1 MNIKNIILRNKKF
14 INNKIKMLQYKQLI
28 ENFEHYFLPE
38 NKKISMINYMKNN
51 CDYIFTNDIIGIL
64 NNYNSIILQS
74 IQAIRN
80 LISENER
87 KNYQDCNNNNCIIN
101 HYDTKENYS
110 QLNNELNKDNNNQIF
125 FQNPLNNNYDNRNE
139 RINLRTNLLKKP
151 LRDTIK
157 FQSNHQRNRKNK
169 LNLNPIKSLTPNTSL
184 RILLS
189 SKRNENKRNHTINY
203 YKSISKEKKKELE
216 IMKKTNDILKLIEI
230 TSKHKKF
237 FNNKYIGIN
246 NNEIDINYKQFLD
259 NIINYKY
266 NIAIL
271 KNIYEDILNMCVR
284 SSINK
289 KPKLNNSNFSN
300 IYSKKKFQKKEFEN
314 TYSNSQ
320 DSFEKNLKKFNSFNL
335 YNRKPFNNCINYYNN
350 HLF

>member
-1 MNIKNIILRNKKF
+1 
-14 INNKIKMLQYKQLI
+14 MLQYKQLI
-28 ENFEHYFLPE
+28 ENFENYILPE
-38 NKKISMINYMKNN
+38 NKKISLIDYMKNK
-51 CDYIFTNDIIGIL
+51 CDYIFTNEIIGIL

-87 KNYQDCNNNNCIIN
+87 KNNQDYNNNNYIIN
-101 HYDTKENYS
+101 HYDAREKYS
-110 QLNNELNKDNNNQIF
+110 QLNNKINNSQIYY
-125 FQNPLNNNYDNRNE
+125 QNPLINNYENRNE
-139 RINLRTNLLKKP
+139 KINLKTNLLKKP

-237 FNNKYIGIN
+237 FNDKYIGIN
-246 NNEIDINYKQFLD
+246 NNEIDNNYKQFLD

-266 NIAIL
+266 KIDIL
-271 KNIYEDILNMCVR
+271 KNIYDDILNMCVR

-289 KPKLNNSNFSN
+289 KPNLIKSNFSN

-320 DSFEKNLKKFNSFNL
+320 DSFEKNLRKYNSFNL
-335 YNRKPFNNCINYYNN
+335 YNRKPINNCINYYNN
-350 HLF
+350 HLY

>member
-1 MNIKNIILRNKKF
+1 
-14 INNKIKMLQYKQLI
+14 MLQYKQLI
-28 ENFEHYFLPE
+28 ENFENFILPE
-38 NKKISMINYMKNN
+38 NKKISLIDYMKNK
-51 CDYIFTNDIIGIL
+51 CDYIFTNEIIGIL

-87 KNYQDCNNNNCIIN
+87 KNNQDYNNNNYIIN
-101 HYDTKENYS
+101 HYDAREKYS
-110 QLNNELNKDNNNQIF
+110 QLNNKINNSQIYY
-125 FQNPLNNNYDNRNE
+125 QNPLINNYEKRNE
-139 RINLRTNLLKKP
+139 KINLKTNLLKKP

-157 FQSNHQRNRKNK
+157 FQSNHQRNR
-169 LNLNPIKSLTPNTSL
+169 I
-184 RILLS
+184 LS
-189 SKRNENKRNHTINY
+189 SKRNENKRNNTINY

-237 FNNKYIGIN
+237 FNDKYIGIN
-246 NNEIDINYKQFLD
+246 NNEIDNNYKQFLD

-266 NIAIL
+266 KIDIL
-271 KNIYEDILNMCVR
+271 KNIYDDILNMCVR

-289 KPKLNNSNFSN
+289 KPNLIKSNFSN

>member
-1 MNIKNIILRNKKF
+1 
-14 INNKIKMLQYKQLI
+14 MLNYKQLI
-28 ENFEHYFLPE
+28 ENYQQYFLPE
-38 NKKISMINYMKNN
+38 NKKLSMINYMKNN
-51 CDYIFTNDIIGIL
+51 CDYIFTNDIIEIL

-80 LISENER
+80 LIFENEN
-87 KNYQDCNNNNCIIN
+87 KNYNDYNNNNCIIN
-101 HYDTKENYS
+101 QYYPKENYS
-110 QLNNELNKDNNNQIF
+110 KLNYEYNKNNNSQIF
-125 FQNPLNNNYDNRNE
+125 FPKPLNNNYENRNE
-139 RINLRTNLLKKP
+139 IINIKTNLLKKP

-157 FQSNHQRNRKNK
+157 FQSSHQRNRKNK

-189 SKRNENKRNHTINY
+189 SKRNETKRNQTINY
-203 YKSISKEKKKELE
+203 NKSISNEKKKELE

-237 FNNKYIGIN
+237 FNDKYIGIN
-246 NNEIDINYKQFLD
+246 NNEIDNNYKQFLD

-266 NIAIL
+266 NIDIL
-271 KNIYEDILNMCVR
+271 KNIYDDILNMCVR

-289 KPKLNNSNFSN
+289 KPNLIKSNFSN

-320 DSFEKNLKKFNSFNL
+320 DSFEKNLRKYNSFNL
-335 YNRKPFNNCINYYNN
+335 YNRKPINNCINYYNN
-350 HLF
+350 HLY

>member
-1 MNIKNIILRNKKF
+1 
-14 INNKIKMLQYKQLI
+14 MLQYKQLI
-28 ENFEHYFLPE
+28 ENFENYILPE
-38 NKKISMINYMKNN
+38 NKKISLIDYMKNK
-51 CDYIFTNDIIGIL
+51 CDYIFTNEIIGIL

-87 KNYQDCNNNNCIIN
+87 KNNQDYNNNNYIIN
-101 HYDTKENYS
+101 HYDAREKYS
-110 QLNNELNKDNNNQIF
+110 QLNNKINNSQIYY
-125 FQNPLNNNYDNRNE
+125 QNPLINNYEKRNE
-139 RINLRTNLLKKP
+139 KINLKTNLLKKP

-189 SKRNENKRNHTINY
+189 SKRNETKRNQTINY
-203 YKSISKEKKKELE
+203 NKSISKEKKKELE

-237 FNNKYIGIN
+237 FNDKYIGIN
-246 NNEIDINYKQFLD
+246 NKEIDNNYKQFLD

-266 NIAIL
+266 NIDIL
-271 KNIYEDILNMCVR
+271 KNIYDDILNMCVR

-289 KPKLNNSNFSN
+289 KPNLIKSNFSN

-320 DSFEKNLKKFNSFNL
+320 DSFEKNLRKYNSFNL
-335 YNRKPFNNCINYYNN
+335 YNRKPINNYINYYNN
-350 HLF
+350 HLY

>member
-1 MNIKNIILRNKKF
+1 
-14 INNKIKMLQYKQLI
+14 MLQYKQLI
-28 ENFEHYFLPE
+28 ENFENYILPE
-38 NKKISMINYMKNN
+38 NKKISLIDYMKNK
-51 CDYIFTNDIIGIL
+51 CDYIFTNEIIGIL

-87 KNYQDCNNNNCIIN
+87 KNNQDYNNNNYIIN
-101 HYDTKENYS
+101 HYDAREKYS
-110 QLNNELNKDNNNQIF
+110 QLNNKINNSQIYY
-125 FQNPLNNNYDNRNE
+125 QNPLINNYENRNE
-139 RINLRTNLLKKP
+139 KINLKTNLLKKP

-189 SKRNENKRNHTINY
+189 SKRNETKRNQTINY
-203 YKSISKEKKKELE
+203 NKSISNEKKKELE

-237 FNNKYIGIN
+237 FNDKYIGIN
-246 NNEIDINYKQFLD
+246 NNEIDNNYKQFLD

-266 NIAIL
+266 KIDIL
-271 KNIYEDILNMCVR
+271 KNIYDDILNMCVR

-289 KPKLNNSNFSN
+289 KPNLIKSNFSN

-320 DSFEKNLKKFNSFNL
+320 DSFEKNLRKYNSFNL
-335 YNRKPFNNCINYYNN
+335 YNRKPINNCINYYNN
-350 HLF
+350 HLY

>member
-1 MNIKNIILRNKKF
+1 
-14 INNKIKMLQYKQLI
+14 MLQYKQLI
-28 ENFEHYFLPE
+28 ENFENFILPE
-38 NKKISMINYMKNN
+38 NKKISLIDYMKNK
-51 CDYIFTNDIIGIL
+51 CDYIFTNEIIGIL

-87 KNYQDCNNNNCIIN
+87 KNNQDYNNNNYIIN
-101 HYDTKENYS
+101 HYDAREKYS
-110 QLNNELNKDNNNQIF
+110 QLNNKINNSQIYY
-125 FQNPLNNNYDNRNE
+125 QNPLINNYENRNE
-139 RINLRTNLLKKP
+139 KINLKTNLLKKP

-189 SKRNENKRNHTINY
+189 SKRNETKRNQTINY
-203 YKSISKEKKKELE
+203 NKSISKEKKKELE

-237 FNNKYIGIN
+237 FNDKYIGIN
-246 NNEIDINYKQFLD
+246 NNEIDNNYKQFLD

-266 NIAIL
+266 KIDIL
-271 KNIYEDILNMCVR
+271 KNIYDDILNMCVR

-289 KPKLNNSNFSN
+289 KPNLIKSNFSN

-320 DSFEKNLKKFNSFNL
+320 DSFEKNLRKYNSFNL
-335 YNRKPFNNCINYYNN
+335 YNRKPINNCINYYNN
-350 HLF
+350 HLY

>member
-1 MNIKNIILRNKKF
+1 
-14 INNKIKMLQYKQLI
+14 MLQYKQLI
-28 ENFEHYFLPE
+28 ENFENYILPE
-38 NKKISMINYMKNN
+38 NKKISLIDYMKNK
-51 CDYIFTNDIIGIL
+51 CDYIFTNEIIGIL

-87 KNYQDCNNNNCIIN
+87 KNNQDYNNNNYIIN
-101 HYDTKENYS
+101 HYDAREKYS
-110 QLNNELNKDNNNQIF
+110 QLNNKINNSQIYY
-125 FQNPLNNNYDNRNE
+125 QNPLINNYENRNE
-139 RINLRTNLLKKP
+139 KINLKTNLLKKP

-189 SKRNENKRNHTINY
+189 SKRNETKRNQTINY
-203 YKSISKEKKKELE
+203 NKSISNEKKKELE

-237 FNNKYIGIN
+237 FNDKYIGIN
-246 NNEIDINYKQFLD
+246 NNEIDNNYKQFLD

-266 NIAIL
+266 KIDIL
-271 KNIYEDILNMCVR
+271 KNIYDDILNMCVR

-289 KPKLNNSNFSN
+289 KPKLIKSNFSN

-320 DSFEKNLKKFNSFNL
+320 DSFEKNLRKYNSFNL
-335 YNRKPFNNCINYYNN
+335 YNRKPINNCINYYNN
-350 HLF
+350 HLY

>member
-1 MNIKNIILRNKKF
+1 
-14 INNKIKMLQYKQLI
+14 MLQYKQLI
-28 ENFEHYFLPE
+28 ENFENYILPE
-38 NKKISMINYMKNN
+38 NKKISLIDYMKNK
-51 CDYIFTNDIIGIL
+51 CDYIFTNEIIGIL

-87 KNYQDCNNNNCIIN
+87 KNNQDYNNNNYIIN
-101 HYDTKENYS
+101 HYDAREKYS
-110 QLNNELNKDNNNQIF
+110 QLNNKINNSQIYY
-125 FQNPLNNNYDNRNE
+125 QNPLINNYEKRNE
-139 RINLRTNLLKKP
+139 KINLKTNLLKKP

-189 SKRNENKRNHTINY
+189 SKRNETKRNQTINY
-203 YKSISKEKKKELE
+203 NKSISKEKKKELE

-237 FNNKYIGIN
+237 FNDKYIGIN
-246 NNEIDINYKQFLD
+246 NKEIDNNYKQFLD

-266 NIAIL
+266 NIDIL
-271 KNIYEDILNMCVR
+271 KNIYDDILNMCVR

-289 KPKLNNSNFSN
+289 KPNLIKSNFSN

-320 DSFEKNLKKFNSFNL
+320 DSFEKNLRKYNSFNL
-335 YNRKPFNNCINYYNN
+335 YNRKPINNCINYYNN
-350 HLF
+350 HLY

>member
-1 MNIKNIILRNKKF
+1 
-14 INNKIKMLQYKQLI
+14 MLQYKQLI
-28 ENFEHYFLPE
+28 ENFENFILPE
-38 NKKISMINYMKNN
+38 NKKISLIDYMKNK
-51 CDYIFTNDIIGIL
+51 CDYIFTNEIIGIL

-87 KNYQDCNNNNCIIN
+87 KNNQDYNNNNYIIN
-101 HYDTKENYS
+101 HYDAREKYS
-110 QLNNELNKDNNNQIF
+110 QLNNKINNSQIYY
-125 FQNPLNNNYDNRNE
+125 QNPLINNYEKRNE
-139 RINLRTNLLKKP
+139 KINLKTNLLKKP

-189 SKRNENKRNHTINY
+189 SKRNETKRNQTINY
-203 YKSISKEKKKELE
+203 NKSISNEKKKELE

-237 FNNKYIGIN
+237 FNDKYIGIN
-246 NNEIDINYKQFLD
+246 NKEIDNNYKQFLD

-266 NIAIL
+266 KIDIL
-271 KNIYEDILNMCVR
+271 KNIYDDILNMCVR

-289 KPKLNNSNFSN
+289 KPNLIKSNFSN

-320 DSFEKNLKKFNSFNL
+320 DSFEKNLRKYNSFNL
-335 YNRKPFNNCINYYNN
+335 YNRKPINNCINYYNN
-350 HLF
+350 HLY

>member
-1 MNIKNIILRNKKF
+1 
-14 INNKIKMLQYKQLI
+14 MLQYKQLI
-28 ENFEHYFLPE
+28 ENFENYILPE
-38 NKKISMINYMKNN
+38 NKKISLIDYMKNK
-51 CDYIFTNDIIGIL
+51 CDYIFTNEIIGIL

-87 KNYQDCNNNNCIIN
+87 KNNQDYNNNNYIIN
-101 HYDTKENYS
+101 HYDAREKYS
-110 QLNNELNKDNNNQIF
+110 QLNNKINNTQIYY
-125 FQNPLNNNYDNRNE
+125 QNPLINNYENTNE
-139 RINLRTNLLKKP
+139 RINLKTNLLKKP

-189 SKRNENKRNHTINY
+189 SKRNETKRNQTINY
-203 YKSISKEKKKELE
+203 NKSISNEKKKELE

-237 FNNKYIGIN
+237 FNDKYIGIN
-246 NNEIDINYKQFLD
+246 NNEIDNNYKQFLD

-266 NIAIL
+266 KIDIL
-271 KNIYEDILNMCVR
+271 KNIYDDILNMCVR

-289 KPKLNNSNFSN
+289 KPKLIKSNFSN

-320 DSFEKNLKKFNSFNL
+320 DSFEKNLRKYNSFNL
-335 YNRKPFNNCINYYNN
+335 YNRKPINNCINYYNN
-350 HLF
+350 HLY

>member
-1 MNIKNIILRNKKF
+1 
-14 INNKIKMLQYKQLI
+14 MLQYKQLI
-28 ENFEHYFLPE
+28 ENFENYILPE
-38 NKKISMINYMKNN
+38 NKKISLIDYMKNK
-51 CDYIFTNDIIGIL
+51 CDYIFTNEIIGIL

-87 KNYQDCNNNNCIIN
+87 KNNQDYNNNNYIIN
-101 HYDTKENYS
+101 HYDAREKYS
-110 QLNNELNKDNNNQIF
+110 QLNNKINNSQIYY
-125 FQNPLNNNYDNRNE
+125 QNPLINNYENRNE
-139 RINLRTNLLKKP
+139 KINLKTNLLKKP

-189 SKRNENKRNHTINY
+189 SKRNETKRNQTINY
-203 YKSISKEKKKELE
+203 NKSISNEKKKELE

-237 FNNKYIGIN
+237 FNDKYIGIN
-246 NNEIDINYKQFLD
+246 NNEIDNNYKQFLD

-266 NIAIL
+266 KIDIL
-271 KNIYEDILNMCVR
+271 KNIYDDILNMCVR

-289 KPKLNNSNFSN
+289 KPILIKSNFSN
-300 IYSKKKFQKKEFEN
+300 IYSKKKFQKKE
-314 TYSNSQ
+314 
-320 DSFEKNLKKFNSFNL
+320 K
-335 YNRKPFNNCINYYNN
+335 
-350 HLF
+350 

>member
-1 MNIKNIILRNKKF
+1 
-14 INNKIKMLQYKQLI
+14 MLQYKQLI
-28 ENFEHYFLPE
+28 ENFENYILPE
-38 NKKISMINYMKNN
+38 NKKISLIDYMKNK
-51 CDYIFTNDIIGIL
+51 CDYIFTNEIIGIL

-87 KNYQDCNNNNCIIN
+87 KNNQDYNNNNYIIN
-101 HYDTKENYS
+101 HYDAREKYS
-110 QLNNELNKDNNNQIF
+110 QLNNKINNSQIYY
-125 FQNPLNNNYDNRNE
+125 QNPLINNYEKRNE
-139 RINLRTNLLKKP
+139 KINLKTNLLKKP

-189 SKRNENKRNHTINY
+189 SKRNETKRNQTINY
-203 YKSISKEKKKELE
+203 NKSISNEKKKELE

-237 FNNKYIGIN
+237 FNDKYIGIN
-246 NNEIDINYKQFLD
+246 NKEIDNNYKQFLD

-266 NIAIL
+266 NIDIL
-271 KNIYEDILNMCVR
+271 KNIYDDILNMCVR

-289 KPKLNNSNFSN
+289 KPNLIKSNFSN

-320 DSFEKNLKKFNSFNL
+320 DSFEKNLRKYNSFNL
-335 YNRKPFNNCINYYNN
+335 YNRKPINNYINYYNN
-350 HLF
+350 HLY

>member
-1 MNIKNIILRNKKF
+1 
-14 INNKIKMLQYKQLI
+14 MLNYKQLI
-28 ENFEHYFLPE
+28 ENFQQYFLPE
-38 NKKISMINYMKNN
+38 NKKLSMINYMKNN
-51 CDYIFTNDIIGIL
+51 CDYIFTNDIIEIL

-80 LISENER
+80 LIFENEN
-87 KNYQDCNNNNCIIN
+87 KNYNDYKNNNCIIN
-101 HYDTKENYS
+101 QYYPKENYS
-110 QLNNELNKDNNNQIF
+110 KLNYEYNKNNNSQIF
-125 FQNPLNNNYDNRNE
+125 FPKPLNNNYENRNE
-139 RINLRTNLLKKP
+139 IINIKTNLLKKP

-157 FQSNHQRNRKNK
+157 FQSSHQRNRNNK

-216 IMKKTNDILKLIEI
+216 IIKKTNDILKLIEM
-230 TSKHKKF
+230 TSKHKKL
-237 FNNKYIGIN
+237 FNDKYIGIN
-246 NNEIDINYKQFLD
+246 KNEIDINYKNFLD

-266 NIAIL
+266 NIDTL
-271 KNIYEDILNMCVR
+271 KNIYDDILNLCVK

-289 KPKLNNSNFSN
+289 KPKVNKSNFSN
-300 IYSKKKFQKKEFEN
+300 IYSKKKIQKKEFEN

-320 DSFEKNLKKFNSFNL
+320 DSFEKSLRKFDSFNL
-335 YNRKPFNNCINYYNN
+335 YNRKQFNNYFDSYNN
-350 HLF
+350 NIY